1 MDKDKIKRNSNAKKK
16 QKNNSLN
23 YKYNKY
29 NIKTFF
35 KKRQLKALSNNNVSN
50 KINKAKKENALIDI
64 NHILN
69 HRYSCIIQGNKNII
83 INNKRLT
90 IRRTAKK
97 KIKELNLTNNN
108 NNKYLKDSFNKTIFK
123 IIKSN
128 SQERNNSKKKSTER
142 FSINNHELRK
152 YNANR
157 TMTFNNTKKN
167 NSIRKSIRFR
177 RTTIPYNNNK
187 INKNLDINKKK
198 EELKDINENNIKRLY
213 NSEYIFEKK
222 NTVLEKNQNQNNK
235 KEKKN
240 IYTPICQINTNVHE
254 LDKFFN
260 QNNNNIIITNEDIRF
275 SNISKINNNDNL
287 YLNNKNNLIDNNSNN
302 KEINENESNDLYE
315 FEKNLLD
322 EINNNENIQKEKEV
336 KNNNIIDKTS
346 EIIISIPCLNC
357 DKLIN
362 IDEIDEHSN
371 KCFNTKKN
379 NNIKE
384 NSDDY
389 ITIIEN
395 KLKNILEY
403 LEKLG
408 NNNIFDNN
416 ISKME
421 FNEHSE
427 IIEEL
432 KLNINKILEIK
443 EFNFS
448 SIDELNKIN
457 NIFSNSME
465 KCLNSPNVFTLL
477 NRAKILLEEKK
488 NFFLKKIKKNN
499 NNNIEG
505 GISKNKNLAEH
516 SLEEIMS
523 ESETMEFLDLKK
535 MEKILDEKE
544 LKTENLDKL
553 INEAKNKRLFLMEV
567 LKVKYQKIKENENE
581 DLIEPEMI
589 WKEAVKKNIEMKNWT
604 EFIFNELN
612 NPNKYLKMIKKG
624 NNTNKKK
631 K

>member
-1 MDKDKIKRNSNAKKK
+1 MDKDKFKRNSNAKIK

-23 YKYNKY
+23 DKY
-29 NIKTFF
+29 NIKTFL
-35 KKRQLKALSNNNVSN
+35 KKRQLKTLSNNNVSN
-50 KINKAKKENALIDI
+50 KINKAKKENTLIDI
-64 NHILN
+64 NHLLN

-90 IRRTAKK
+90 IRRTSRK
-97 KIKELNLTNNN
+97 KIKALNLTNNN
-108 NNKYLKDSFNKTIFK
+108 NNKYLKDSFNKTISK

-152 YNANR
+152 YNVNR

-222 NTVLEKNQNQNNK
+222 NTVLDKNQNQNNK

-240 IYTPICQINTNVHE
+240 IYTPICQINTNEHE

-260 QNNNNIIITNEDIRF
+260 QNNNNIITNEDIRF

-287 YLNNKNNLIDNNSNN
+287 YLNNKNNLIDNNYNN
-302 KEINENESNDLYE
+302 KEINVNESNDLYE

-553 INEAKNKRLFLMEV
+553 INEAKNKRLFLIEV

-624 NNTNKKK
+624 NTINKKK

>member
-1 MDKDKIKRNSNAKKK
+1 MDKDKFKRNSNAKIK

-23 YKYNKY
+23 DKY

-50 KINKAKKENALIDI
+50 KINKAKKENTLIDI
-64 NHILN
+64 NHLLN

-90 IRRTAKK
+90 IRRTSRK
-97 KIKELNLTNNN
+97 KIKALNLTNNN
-108 NNKYLKDSFNKTIFK
+108 NNKYLKDSFNKTISK

-152 YNANR
+152 YNVNR

-222 NTVLEKNQNQNNK
+222 NTVLDKNQNQNNK

-240 IYTPICQINTNVHE
+240 IYTPICHINTNEHE

-260 QNNNNIIITNEDIRF
+260 LNNNNIITNEDIRF

-287 YLNNKNNLIDNNSNN
+287 YLNNKNNLIDNNYNN
-302 KEINENESNDLYE
+302 KEINVNESNDLYE

-421 FNEHSE
+421 FNEHFE
-427 IIEEL
+427 IIEGL

>member
-16 QKNNSLN
+16 QQNNSLN
-23 YKYNKY
+23 DKY
-29 NIKTFF
+29 NIKTFL
-35 KKRQLKALSNNNVSN
+35 KKRQLKTLSNNNVSN
-50 KINKAKKENALIDI
+50 KINKAKKENTLIDI
-64 NHILN
+64 NHLLN

-90 IRRTAKK
+90 IRRTSRK
-97 KIKELNLTNNN
+97 KIKALNLTNNN
-108 NNKYLKDSFNKTIFK
+108 NNKYLKDSFNKTISK

-152 YNANR
+152 YNVNR

-187 INKNLDINKKK
+187 INKNLDISKKK

-240 IYTPICQINTNVHE
+240 IYTPICQINTNEHE

-260 QNNNNIIITNEDIRF
+260 QNNNNIITNEDIRF

-287 YLNNKNNLIDNNSNN
+287 YLNNKNNLIDNNYNN
-302 KEINENESNDLYE
+302 KEINVNESNDLYE

-421 FNEHSE
+421 FNEHFE
-427 IIEEL
+427 VIEGL

-604 EFIFNELN
+604 EFIFNELS

-624 NNTNKKK
+624 NTTNKKK

>member
-1 MDKDKIKRNSNAKKK
+1 MDKDKFKRNSNAKIK

-23 YKYNKY
+23 DKY
-29 NIKTFF
+29 NIKTFL
-35 KKRQLKALSNNNVSN
+35 KKRQLKTLSNNNVSN
-50 KINKAKKENALIDI
+50 KINKAKKENTLIDI
-64 NHILN
+64 NHLLN

-90 IRRTAKK
+90 IRRTSRK
-97 KIKELNLTNNN
+97 KIKALNLTNNN
-108 NNKYLKDSFNKTIFK
+108 NNKYLKDSFNKTISK

-152 YNANR
+152 YNVNR

-187 INKNLDINKKK
+187 IKKNININKKK

-222 NTVLEKNQNQNNK
+222 NTVLDKNQNQNNK

-240 IYTPICQINTNVHE
+240 IYTPICQINTNAHE

-260 QNNNNIIITNEDIRF
+260 QNNNNIITNEDIRF

-287 YLNNKNNLIDNNSNN
+287 YLNNKNNLIDNNYNN
-302 KEINENESNDLYE
+302 KEINVNESNDLYE

-421 FNEHSE
+421 FNEHFE
-427 IIEEL
+427 IIEGL

-499 NNNIEG
+499 NNIEG

-553 INEAKNKRLFLMEV
+553 INEAKNKRLFLIEV

>member
-1 MDKDKIKRNSNAKKK
+1 MDKDKFKRNSNAKIK
-16 QKNNSLN
+16 QKNNRLN
-23 YKYNKY
+23 DKY

-50 KINKAKKENALIDI
+50 KINKAKKENTLIDI
-64 NHILN
+64 NHLLN

-90 IRRTAKK
+90 IRRTSRK
-97 KIKELNLTNNN
+97 KIKALNLTNNN
-108 NNKYLKDSFNKTIFK
+108 NNKYLKDSFNKTISK

-152 YNANR
+152 YNVNR

-177 RTTIPYNNNK
+177 RTTIPYNNK

-222 NTVLEKNQNQNNK
+222 NTVLDKNQNQNNK

-240 IYTPICQINTNVHE
+240 IYTPICHINTNEHE

-260 QNNNNIIITNEDIRF
+260 LNNNNIITNEDIRF

-287 YLNNKNNLIDNNSNN
+287 YLNNKNNLIDNNYNN
-302 KEINENESNDLYE
+302 KEINVNESNDLYE

-553 INEAKNKRLFLMEV
+553 INEAKNKRLFLIEV

-624 NNTNKKK
+624 NTTNKKK

>member
-1 MDKDKIKRNSNAKKK
+1 MDKDKFKRNSNAKIK

-23 YKYNKY
+23 DKY
-29 NIKTFF
+29 NIKTFL
-35 KKRQLKALSNNNVSN
+35 KKRQLKTLSNNNVSN
-50 KINKAKKENALIDI
+50 KINKAKKENTLIDI
-64 NHILN
+64 NHLLN

-90 IRRTAKK
+90 IRRTSRK
-97 KIKELNLTNNN
+97 KIKALNLTNNN
-108 NNKYLKDSFNKTIFK
+108 NNKYLKDSFNKTISK

-152 YNANR
+152 YNVNR

-222 NTVLEKNQNQNNK
+222 NTVLDKNQNQNNK

-240 IYTPICQINTNVHE
+240 IYTPICQINTNEHE

-260 QNNNNIIITNEDIRF
+260 QNNNNIITNEDIRF

-287 YLNNKNNLIDNNSNN
+287 YLNNKNNLNDNNYNN
-302 KEINENESNDLYE
+302 KEINVNESNDLYE

-416 ISKME
+416 ISKIE
-421 FNEHSE
+421 FNEHFE
-427 IIEEL
+427 IIEGL

-448 SIDELNKIN
+448 SIDELNNIN

>member
-23 YKYNKY
+23 DKY
-29 NIKTFF
+29 NIKTFL
-35 KKRQLKALSNNNVSN
+35 KKRQLKTLSNNNVSN
-50 KINKAKKENALIDI
+50 KINKAKKENTLIDI
-64 NHILN
+64 NHLLN

-90 IRRTAKK
+90 IRRTSRK
-97 KIKELNLTNNN
+97 KIKALNLTNNN
-108 NNKYLKDSFNKTIFK
+108 NNKYLKDSFNKTISK

-142 FSINNHELRK
+142 FSINNYELRK
-152 YNANR
+152 YNVNR

-240 IYTPICQINTNVHE
+240 IYTPICHINTNEHE

-260 QNNNNIIITNEDIRF
+260 QNNNNIITNEDIRF

-287 YLNNKNNLIDNNSNN
+287 YLNNKNNLIDNNYNN
-302 KEINENESNDLYE
+302 KEINVNESNDLYE

-624 NNTNKKK
+624 NTTNKKK

>member
-23 YKYNKY
+23 DKY
-29 NIKTFF
+29 NIKTFL
-35 KKRQLKALSNNNVSN
+35 KKRQLKTLSNNNVSN

-90 IRRTAKK
+90 IRRTSKK

-108 NNKYLKDSFNKTIFK
+108 NNKYLKDSFNKTISK
-123 IIKSN
+123 NVKSN

-187 INKNLDINKKK
+187 INKNLDISKKK

-240 IYTPICQINTNVHE
+240 IYTPICQINTNEHE

-260 QNNNNIIITNEDIRF
+260 QNNNNIITNEDIRF

-322 EINNNENIQKEKEV
+322 EINNNENIQKVKEV

-465 KCLNSPNVFTLL
+465 KCLSSPNVFTLL

>member
-1 MDKDKIKRNSNAKKK
+1 MDKDKIKRNSNAKIK

-23 YKYNKY
+23 DKY
-29 NIKTFF
+29 NIKTFL
-35 KKRQLKALSNNNVSN
+35 KKRQLKTLSNNNVSN
-50 KINKAKKENALIDI
+50 KINKAKKENTLIDI
-64 NHILN
+64 NHLLN

-90 IRRTAKK
+90 IRRTSRK
-97 KIKELNLTNNN
+97 KIKALNLTNNN
-108 NNKYLKDSFNKTIFK
+108 NNKYLKDSFNKTISK

-152 YNANR
+152 YNVNR

-187 INKNLDINKKK
+187 INKNLDISKKK

-222 NTVLEKNQNQNNK
+222 NTVLDKNQNQNNK

-240 IYTPICQINTNVHE
+240 IYTPICHINTNEHE

-260 QNNNNIIITNEDIRF
+260 LNNNNIITNEDIRF

-287 YLNNKNNLIDNNSNN
+287 YLNNKNNLIDNNYNN
-302 KEINENESNDLYE
+302 KEINVNESNDLYE

-457 NIFSNSME
+457 NIISNSME

-553 INEAKNKRLFLMEV
+553 INEAKNKRLFLIEV

>member
-23 YKYNKY
+23 DKY
-29 NIKTFF
+29 NIKTFL
-35 KKRQLKALSNNNVSN
+35 KKRQLKTLSNNNVSN
-50 KINKAKKENALIDI
+50 KINKAKKENTLIDI
-64 NHILN
+64 NHLLN

-90 IRRTAKK
+90 IRRTSRK
-97 KIKELNLTNNN
+97 KIKALNLTNNN
-108 NNKYLKDSFNKTIFK
+108 NNKYLKDSFNKTISK
-123 IIKSN
+123 NVKSN

-142 FSINNHELRK
+142 FSINYHELRK
-152 YNANR
+152 YNVNR

-240 IYTPICQINTNVHE
+240 IYTPICQTNTNEHE

-260 QNNNNIIITNEDIRF
+260 QNNNNIITNEDIRF

-287 YLNNKNNLIDNNSNN
+287 YLNNKNNLNDNNYNN
-302 KEINENESNDLYE
+302 KEINVNESNDLYE

-421 FNEHSE
+421 FNEHFE
-427 IIEEL
+427 IIEGL

>member
-1 MDKDKIKRNSNAKKK
+1 MDKDKFKRNSNAKIK

-23 YKYNKY
+23 DKY
-29 NIKTFF
+29 NIKTFL
-35 KKRQLKALSNNNVSN
+35 KKRQLKTLSNNNVSN
-50 KINKAKKENALIDI
+50 KINKAKKENTLIDI
-64 NHILN
+64 NHLLN

-90 IRRTAKK
+90 IRRTSRK
-97 KIKELNLTNNN
+97 KIKALNLTNNN
-108 NNKYLKDSFNKTIFK
+108 NNKYLKDSFNKTISK
-123 IIKSN
+123 NVKSN

-240 IYTPICQINTNVHE
+240 IYTPICQINTNEHE

-260 QNNNNIIITNEDIRF
+260 QNNNNIITNEDIRF

>member
-1 MDKDKIKRNSNAKKK
+1 MDKDKFKRNSNAKIK
-16 QKNNSLN
+16 QKNNRLN
-23 YKYNKY
+23 DKY
-29 NIKTFF
+29 NIKTFL
-35 KKRQLKALSNNNVSN
+35 KKRQLKTLSNNNVSN
-50 KINKAKKENALIDI
+50 KINKAKKENTLIDI
-64 NHILN
+64 NHLLN

-90 IRRTAKK
+90 IRRTSRK
-97 KIKELNLTNNN
+97 KIKALNLTNNN
-108 NNKYLKDSFNKTIFK
+108 NNKYLKDSFNKTISK

-142 FSINNHELRK
+142 FSINNYELRK
-152 YNANR
+152 YNVNR

-222 NTVLEKNQNQNNK
+222 NTVLDKNQNQNNK

-240 IYTPICQINTNVHE
+240 IYTPICQINTNEHE

-260 QNNNNIIITNEDIRF
+260 QNNNNIITNEDIRF

-287 YLNNKNNLIDNNSNN
+287 YLNNKNNLIDNNYNN
-302 KEINENESNDLYE
+302 KEINVNESNDLYE

-371 KCFNTKKN
+371 KCFNTNKN

>member
-16 QKNNSLN
+16 QQNNSLN
-23 YKYNKY
+23 DKY

-50 KINKAKKENALIDI
+50 KINKAKKENTLIDI
-64 NHILN
+64 NHLLN

-90 IRRTAKK
+90 IRRTSRK
-97 KIKELNLTNNN
+97 KIKALNLTNNN
-108 NNKYLKDSFNKTIFK
+108 NNKYLKDSFNKTISK

-142 FSINNHELRK
+142 FSINNYELRK
-152 YNANR
+152 YNVNR

-222 NTVLEKNQNQNNK
+222 NTVLDKNQNQNNK

-240 IYTPICQINTNVHE
+240 IYTPICQINTNEHE

-260 QNNNNIIITNEDIRF
+260 QNNNNIITNEDIRF

-287 YLNNKNNLIDNNSNN
+287 YLNNKNNLIDNNYNN
-302 KEINENESNDLYE
+302 KEINVNESNDLYE

-421 FNEHSE
+421 FNEHFE
-427 IIEEL
+427 IIEGL

>member
-1 MDKDKIKRNSNAKKK
+1 MDKDKFKRNSNAKIK

-23 YKYNKY
+23 DKY
-29 NIKTFF
+29 NIKTFL
-35 KKRQLKALSNNNVSN
+35 KKRQLKTLSNNNVSN
-50 KINKAKKENALIDI
+50 KINKAKKENTLIDI
-64 NHILN
+64 NHLLN

-90 IRRTAKK
+90 IRRTSRK
-97 KIKELNLTNNN
+97 KIKALNLTNNN
-108 NNKYLKDSFNKTIFK
+108 NNKYLKDSFNKTISK

-152 YNANR
+152 YNVNR

-222 NTVLEKNQNQNNK
+222 NTVLDKNQNQNNK

-240 IYTPICQINTNVHE
+240 IYTPICQINTNEHE

-260 QNNNNIIITNEDIRF
+260 QNNNNIITNEDIRF

-287 YLNNKNNLIDNNSNN
+287 YLNNKNNLNDNNYNN
-302 KEINENESNDLYE
+302 KEINVNESNDLYE

-416 ISKME
+416 ISKIE
-421 FNEHSE
+421 FNEHFE
-427 IIEEL
+427 IIEGL

>member
-1 MDKDKIKRNSNAKKK
+1 MDKDKFKRNSNAKIK

-23 YKYNKY
+23 DKY

-50 KINKAKKENALIDI
+50 KINKAKKENTLIDI
-64 NHILN
+64 NHLLN

-90 IRRTAKK
+90 IRRTSRK
-97 KIKELNLTNNN
+97 KIKALNLTNNN
-108 NNKYLKDSFNKTIFK
+108 NNKYLKDSFNKTISK

-152 YNANR
+152 YNVNR

-240 IYTPICQINTNVHE
+240 IYTPICQINTNEHE

-260 QNNNNIIITNEDIRF
+260 QNNNNIITNEDIRF

-287 YLNNKNNLIDNNSNN
+287 YLNNKNNLIDNNYNN
-302 KEINENESNDLYE
+302 KEINVNESNDLYE

-421 FNEHSE
+421 FNEHFE
-427 IIEEL
+427 IIEGL

>member
-1 MDKDKIKRNSNAKKK
+1 MDKDKFKRNSNAKIK

-23 YKYNKY
+23 DKY
-29 NIKTFF
+29 NIKTFL
-35 KKRQLKALSNNNVSN
+35 KKRQLKTLSNNNVSN
-50 KINKAKKENALIDI
+50 KINKAKKENTLIDI
-64 NHILN
+64 NHLLN

-90 IRRTAKK
+90 IRRTSRK
-97 KIKELNLTNNN
+97 KIKALNLTNNN
-108 NNKYLKDSFNKTIFK
+108 NNKYLKDSFNKTISK

-152 YNANR
+152 YNENR

-240 IYTPICQINTNVHE
+240 IYTPICQINTNEHE

>member
-1 MDKDKIKRNSNAKKK
+1 MDKDKFKRNSNAKIK

-23 YKYNKY
+23 DKY
-29 NIKTFF
+29 NIKTFL
-35 KKRQLKALSNNNVSN
+35 KKRQLKTLSNNNVSN
-50 KINKAKKENALIDI
+50 KINKAKKENTLIDI
-64 NHILN
+64 NHLLN

-90 IRRTAKK
+90 IRRTSRK
-97 KIKELNLTNNN
+97 KIKALNLTNNN
-108 NNKYLKDSFNKTIFK
+108 NNKYLKDSFNKTISK

-222 NTVLEKNQNQNNK
+222 NTVLDKNQNQNNK

-240 IYTPICQINTNVHE
+240 IYTPICHINTNEHE

-260 QNNNNIIITNEDIRF
+260 LNNNNIITNEDIRF

-287 YLNNKNNLIDNNSNN
+287 YLNNKNNLIDNNYNN
-302 KEINENESNDLYE
+302 KEINVNESNDLYE

-322 EINNNENIQKEKEV
+322 EINNNENIQKVKEV

-488 NFFLKKIKKNN
+488 NFFLKKIKKNK

>member
-1 MDKDKIKRNSNAKKK
+1 MDKDKFKRNFNAKIK

-23 YKYNKY
+23 DKY
-29 NIKTFF
+29 NIKTFL
-35 KKRQLKALSNNNVSN
+35 KKRQLKTLSNNNVSN
-50 KINKAKKENALIDI
+50 KINKAKKENTLIDI
-64 NHILN
+64 NHLLN

-90 IRRTAKK
+90 IRRTSRK
-97 KIKELNLTNNN
+97 KIKALNLTNNN
-108 NNKYLKDSFNKTIFK
+108 NNKYLKDSFNKTISK

-152 YNANR
+152 YNVNR

-177 RTTIPYNNNK
+177 RTTIPYNNK

-198 EELKDINENNIKRLY
+198 EELKVINENNIKRLY

-240 IYTPICQINTNVHE
+240 IYTPICQINTNEHE

-260 QNNNNIIITNEDIRF
+260 QNNNNIITNEDIRF

-287 YLNNKNNLIDNNSNN
+287 YLNNKNNLIDNNYNN
-302 KEINENESNDLYE
+302 KEINVNESNDLYE

-421 FNEHSE
+421 FNEHFE
-427 IIEEL
+427 IIEGL

-624 NNTNKKK
+624 NTTNKKK

>member
-23 YKYNKY
+23 DKYNKY

-90 IRRTAKK
+90 IRRTSRK
-97 KIKELNLTNNN
+97 KIKALNLTNNN
-108 NNKYLKDSFNKTIFK
+108 NNKYLKDSFNKTISK
-123 IIKSN
+123 NVKSN

-240 IYTPICQINTNVHE
+240 IYTPICQINTNEHE

-260 QNNNNIIITNEDIRF
+260 QNNNNIITNEDIRF

-287 YLNNKNNLIDNNSNN
+287 YLNNKNNLIDNNYNN
-302 KEINENESNDLYE
+302 KEINVNESNDLYE

-624 NNTNKKK
+624 NTTNKKK

>member
-1 MDKDKIKRNSNAKKK
+1 MDKDKFKRNSNAKIK

-23 YKYNKY
+23 DKY
-29 NIKTFF
+29 NIKTFL
-35 KKRQLKALSNNNVSN
+35 KKRQLKTLSNNNVSN
-50 KINKAKKENALIDI
+50 KINKAKKENTLIDI
-64 NHILN
+64 NHLLN

-90 IRRTAKK
+90 IRRTSRK
-97 KIKELNLTNNN
+97 KIKALNLTNNN
-108 NNKYLKDSFNKTIFK
+108 NNKYLKDSFNKTISK

-152 YNANR
+152 YNVNR

-222 NTVLEKNQNQNNK
+222 NTVLDKNQNQNNK

-240 IYTPICQINTNVHE
+240 IYTPICHINTNEHE

-260 QNNNNIIITNEDIRF
+260 QNNNNIITNEDIRF

-287 YLNNKNNLIDNNSNN
+287 YLNNKNNLIDNNYNN
-302 KEINENESNDLYE
+302 KEINVNESNDLYE

-421 FNEHSE
+421 FNEHFE
-427 IIEEL
+427 IIEGL

>member
-1 MDKDKIKRNSNAKKK
+1 MDKDKFKRNSNAKIK

-23 YKYNKY
+23 DKY
-29 NIKTFF
+29 NIKTFL
-35 KKRQLKALSNNNVSN
+35 KKRQLKTLSNNNVSN
-50 KINKAKKENALIDI
+50 KINKAKKENTLIDI
-64 NHILN
+64 NHLLN

-90 IRRTAKK
+90 IRRTSRK
-97 KIKELNLTNNN
+97 KIKALNLTNNN
-108 NNKYLKDSFNKTIFK
+108 NNKYLKDSFNKTISK

-152 YNANR
+152 YNVNR

-222 NTVLEKNQNQNNK
+222 NTVLDKNQNQNNK

-240 IYTPICQINTNVHE
+240 IYTPICQINTNEHE

-260 QNNNNIIITNEDIRF
+260 QNNNNIITNEDIRF

-287 YLNNKNNLIDNNSNN
+287 YLNNKNNLNDNNYNN
-302 KEINENESNDLYE
+302 KEINVNESNDLYE

>member
-1 MDKDKIKRNSNAKKK
+1 MDKDKIKRNSNAKIK

-23 YKYNKY
+23 DKY
-29 NIKTFF
+29 NIKTFL
-35 KKRQLKALSNNNVSN
+35 KKRQLKTLSNNNVSN
-50 KINKAKKENALIDI
+50 KINKAKKENTLIDI
-64 NHILN
+64 NHLLN

-90 IRRTAKK
+90 IRRTSRK
-97 KIKELNLTNNN
+97 KIKALNLTNNN
-108 NNKYLKDSFNKTIFK
+108 NNKYLKDSFNKTISK
-123 IIKSN
+123 NVKSN

-222 NTVLEKNQNQNNK
+222 NTVLDKNQNQNNK

-240 IYTPICQINTNVHE
+240 IYTPICQINTNEHE

-260 QNNNNIIITNEDIRF
+260 QNNNNIITNEDIRF

-287 YLNNKNNLIDNNSNN
+287 YLNNKNNLIDNNYNN
-302 KEINENESNDLYE
+302 KEINVNESNDLYE

>member
-23 YKYNKY
+23 DKYNKY

-50 KINKAKKENALIDI
+50 KINKAKKENTLIDI
-64 NHILN
+64 NHLLN

-90 IRRTAKK
+90 IRRTSRK
-97 KIKELNLTNNN
+97 KIKALNLTNNN
-108 NNKYLKDSFNKTIFK
+108 NNKYLKDSFNKTISK

-152 YNANR
+152 YNVNR

-240 IYTPICQINTNVHE
+240 IYTPICQINTNEHE

-260 QNNNNIIITNEDIRF
+260 QNNNNIITNEDIRF

-287 YLNNKNNLIDNNSNN
+287 YLNNKNNLIDNNYNN
-302 KEINENESNDLYE
+302 KEINVNESNDLYE

-421 FNEHSE
+421 FNEHFE
-427 IIEEL
+427 IIEGL

-553 INEAKNKRLFLMEV
+553 INEAKNKRLFLIEV

-624 NNTNKKK
+624 NTTNKKK

>member
-1 MDKDKIKRNSNAKKK
+1 MDKDKFKRNSNAKIK
-16 QKNNSLN
+16 QKNNRLN
-23 YKYNKY
+23 DKY
-29 NIKTFF
+29 NIKTFL
-35 KKRQLKALSNNNVSN
+35 KKRQLKTLSNNNVSN
-50 KINKAKKENALIDI
+50 KINKAKKENTLIDI
-64 NHILN
+64 NHLLN

-90 IRRTAKK
+90 IRRTSRK
-97 KIKELNLTNNN
+97 KIKALNLTNNN
-108 NNKYLKDSFNKTIFK
+108 NNKYLKDSFNKTISK

-152 YNANR
+152 YNVNR

-177 RTTIPYNNNK
+177 RTTIPYNNK

-222 NTVLEKNQNQNNK
+222 NTVLDKNQNQNNK

-240 IYTPICQINTNVHE
+240 IYTPICHINTNEHE

-260 QNNNNIIITNEDIRF
+260 LNNNNIITNEDIRF

-287 YLNNKNNLIDNNSNN
+287 YLNNKNNLIDNNYNN
-302 KEINENESNDLYE
+302 KEINVNESNDLYE

-624 NNTNKKK
+624 NTTNKKK

>member
-1 MDKDKIKRNSNAKKK
+1 MDKDKFKRNSNAKIK

-23 YKYNKY
+23 DKY
-29 NIKTFF
+29 NIKTFL
-35 KKRQLKALSNNNVSN
+35 KKRQLKTLSNNNVSN
-50 KINKAKKENALIDI
+50 KINKAKKENTLIDI
-64 NHILN
+64 NHLLN

-90 IRRTAKK
+90 IRRTSRK
-97 KIKELNLTNNN
+97 KIKALNLTNNN
-108 NNKYLKDSFNKTIFK
+108 NNKYLKDSFNKTISK

-152 YNANR
+152 YNVNR

-222 NTVLEKNQNQNNK
+222 NTVLDKNQNQNNK

-240 IYTPICQINTNVHE
+240 IYTPICQTNTNEHE

-260 QNNNNIIITNEDIRF
+260 QNNNNIITNEDIRF

-287 YLNNKNNLIDNNSNN
+287 YLNNKNNLNDNNYNN
-302 KEINENESNDLYE
+302 KEINVNESNDLYE

-421 FNEHSE
+421 FNEHFE
-427 IIEEL
+427 IIEGL

-553 INEAKNKRLFLMEV
+553 INEAKNKRLFLIEV